1 MQILRGSKRETTLM
15 EWNEL
20 LERANK
26 NLDSSIK
33 CNELYGDNEE
43 WISEDKAKIKEIEK
57 QIKEVTEYMDNHNI
71 K

>member
-20 LERANK
+20 LRKANK
-26 NLDSSIK
+26 NLDNSIK
-33 CNELYGDNEE
+33 CNELYGDNED
-43 WISEDKAKIKEIEK
+43 WISEDEAKIKEIEK

>member
-20 LERANK
+20 LERARK
-26 NLDSSIK
+26 NLASSIK

-43 WISEDKAKIKEIEK
+43 WISEDETKIKEIEK